1 MNITFENP
9 DKINGKLTL
18 VIEESDIAPRV
29 EKTLK
34 DYRKRANIPGFRPG
48 QAPMGMI
55 KRQYAAPVKM
65 EETYKLMSE
74 ALNNYIN
81 ENKINALGEPLPNE
95 EAEQV
100 DLSKDAPYTFVFDIA
115 VAPEFD
121 VELTA
126 ADKLTHYVIAPTDA
140 EVEERINVQRGQLGK
155 QVNVEEYQANDML
168 RGDLRELDAE
178 GNTLEG
184 GMTIS
189 EAVLM
194 PTYFANQD
202 EAKKFDGCKL
212 GDIITFNPKNTY
224 QDRTAALAS
233 LLKIT
238 KEEAEK
244 VEADFSFQI
253 TEISRHQDADLDED
267 FFAQAFPGKDIKTE
281 EAFREAVKEN
291 LAQQFAFTADQQL
304 HVDLRKHLEE
314 KVGELTYPEA
324 ILKRFMAAR
333 NKDKDAKF
341 IEENFAPS
349 IKELT
354 WSRIKSVLAQKLDIK
369 LEQEDVNATAK
380 EMCRMQYA
388 QYGYANLPEEF
399 YEQGAQEM
407 LKKEEQLNNVI
418 EFAVENK
425 LVAKAKEVATLEEKN
440 VSWEEFRKI
449 VAPEQA

>member
-18 VIEESDIAPRV
+18 VIEESDITPRV

-48 QAPMGMI
+48 QAPIGMI
-55 KRQYAAPVKM
+55 KRQYGPSVKM
-65 EETYKLMSE
+65 DETYKLMSE
-74 ALNNYIN
+74 ELGKYLN

-100 DLSKDAPYTFVFDIA
+100 DLSKDGPYTFVFDIA
-115 VAPEFD
+115 VAPEFN
-121 VELTA
+121 VELN
-126 ADKLTHYVIAPTDA
+126 DKDNLTHYTIAPTDA
-140 EVEERINVQRGQLGK
+140 EVEERINVQRSQLGK
-155 QVNVEEYQANDML
+155 QVNVEEYQSNDML

-202 EAKKFDGCKL
+202 EAKKFDGSKL

-233 LLKIT
+233 LLKVS

-244 VEADFSFQI
+244 ITADFSYQI
-253 TEISRHQDADLDED
+253 TEISRHQDADMNEE

-281 EAFREAVKEN
+281 EDFRAEVKAN
-291 LAQQFAFTADQQL
+291 LTQQFGFTADQQF
-304 HVDLRKHLEE
+304 HVELRDYLMN
-314 KVGELTYPEA
+314 KVGELKYPEA
-324 ILKRFMAAR
+324 ILKRFMALR

-341 IEENFAPS
+341 IDDNFDAS

-354 WSRIKSVLAQKLDIK
+354 WSRIKGQLAEKLGIK
-369 LEQEDVNATAK
+369 IEQEDVNATAK

-388 QYGYANLPEEF
+388 QYGYGNLPEEF

-425 LVAKAKEVATLEEKN
+425 LVAKAKEVAKISEKN

-449 VAPEQA
+449 VNPEK

>member
-18 VIEESDIAPRV
+18 VIEESDITPRV

-34 DYRKRANIPGFRPG
+34 DYRKKANIPGFRPG

-65 EETYKLMSE
+65 EETYKFMSE
-74 ALNNYIN
+74 ALNNYLN

-100 DLSKDAPYTFVFDIA
+100 DLSKDGPYTFVFDIA
-115 VAPEFD
+115 VAPEFSVD
-121 VELTA
+121 LTDK
-126 ADKLTHYVIAPTDA
+126 DKLTHYTIEPNDK
-140 EVEERINVQRGQLGK
+140 EVEERINVQRGQMGK
-155 QVNVEEYQANDML
+155 QVQVEEYQSNDML

-178 GNTLEG
+178 GNTKED
-184 GMTIS
+184 GMTIA

-233 LLKIT
+233 LLKVT

-244 VEADFSFQI
+244 IEADFSFQI
-253 TEISRHQDADLDED
+253 TEISRHQDAELDED
-267 FFAQAFPGKDIKTE
+267 FFKQACPGKEITTVEAYKE
-281 EAFREAVKEN
+281 EVKKN
-291 LAQQFAFTADQQL
+291 LAAQFAMTADQQF

-341 IEENFAPS
+341 IDENYPAS

-354 WSRIKSVLAQKLDIK
+354 WSRIKGMLAEKLDIK
-369 LEQEDVNATAK
+369 IEQEDVNKTAI

-388 QYGYANLPEEF
+388 QYGYADLPEQF
-399 YEQGAQEM
+399 YEQGAQEI
-407 LKKEEQLNNVI
+407 LKNENQLNQCI

-425 LVAKAKEVATLEEKN
+425 LVVKAKEVATVTEKN
-440 VSWEEFRKI
+440 VSWDEFRKI

>member
-1 MNITFENP
+1 MNINFENP

-18 VIEESDIAPRV
+18 VIEDSDITPRV
-29 EKTLK
+29 EKALK

-48 QAPMGMI
+48 QAPMSMI
-55 KRQYAAPVKM
+55 KRQFGPSMKM
-65 EETYKLMSE
+65 EETYRFMSE

-81 ENKINALGEPLPNE
+81 ENKINALGEPMPNE

-100 DLSKDAPYTFVFDIA
+100 DLSKDGPYTFVFDIA
-115 VAPEFD
+115 VAPEFS
-121 VELTA
+121 VELT
-126 ADKLTHYVIAPTDA
+126 DKDSLTQYAIEPTDK
-140 EVEERINVQRGQLGK
+140 EVEERINILRSQQGK
-155 QVNVEEYQANDML
+155 QVNVENYESNDML

-178 GNTLEG
+178 GNTKED

-202 EAKKFDGCKL
+202 EAKKFDGAKL

-233 LLKIT
+233 LLKVS

-244 VEADFSFQI
+244 IESDFSYQI
-253 TEISRHQDADLDED
+253 TEISRHQDADLDEE
-267 FFAQAFPGKDIKTE
+267 FFQNALPGKDVKTE
-281 EAFREAVKEN
+281 EEFRAEVKKN
-291 LAQQFAFTADQQL
+291 LAEQFAFTANQQF
-304 HVDLRKHLEE
+304 HVDLRSYLMD
-314 KVGELTYPEA
+314 KVGALTYPDA

-341 IEENFAPS
+341 IEDNYDAS
-349 IKELT
+349 SKELT
-354 WSRIKSVLAQKLDIK
+354 WSRIKGQLAEKLGIQI
-369 LEQEDVNATAK
+369 EQADVDATAK

-388 QYGYANLPEEF
+388 QYGYGNLPEEF
-399 YEQGAQEM
+399 YEQGAKEM
-407 LKKEEQLNNVI
+407 LKKEESLNSVI

-425 LVAKAKEVATLEEKN
+425 LVAKAQEVVTLNTKN
-440 VSWEEFRKI
+440 VSWEEFRKL
-449 VAPEQA
+449 VSPE